1 MYIRQ
6 VIIILFLLLMKDKF
20 LTELKKLFNSLK
32 THGKLVDTFMASRFP
47 ITVSGIRKLPLA
59 VVLDDLLRY
68 SKGTLLAVLP
78 TEKEAELFYSDISL
92 VSDKAVYL
100 PAWNT
105 LPYKGDRPGTKN
117 YSDRMRALAAILTE
131 PRSIAVTSLDAFL
144 TPMVPAGFIRSHIF
158 RIRKGDSVNVEKI
171 ERHMQECGYIRVP
184 KVTVAGDFAMR
195 GEVFDFFPFGSDE
208 AIRVVLDF
216 DEVEKITGFDPIT
229 QKSSE
234 KYEEILIPPCKEI
247 IWKQENIENI
257 EKQEIL
263 TEDALAGL
271 KTHGEVPGEEYIFPL
286 SFEKPENI
294 LDYLADF
301 STVLYVDS
309 ELHPGRSRTLS
320 EEYKSMFRQY
330 GYSVFR
336 RPPEIGRLL
345 LDFDSM
351 ENSFSRRISLPV
363 LSNPTEGDNST
374 IRYSYEPGR
383 SFFGNFAFLKDELRL
398 LASNG
403 YRIFIFSNSETQA
416 LRIAKILEQLDV
428 TVINGY
434 ISGGF
439 VLPESH
445 IMVIQENEIF
455 GRKKRVP
462 ASVKKAKSRPIDS
475 FVELNKGDFVVH
487 VNYGIG
493 RFIGIDR
500 IKNSTT
506 ERDYIKIEYA
516 AEETLYIPIEQVN
529 LVQRYIGSE
538 GAAPKLD
545 RIGGKSWEAR
555 RNKAKKAAEDLAK
568 RLVKLYSRR
577 RNATGYSFPADSD
590 MQVQFEA
597 AFPYDETEDQLR
609 CIDEVKRDMEST
621 FPMDRLVCGDVGYGK
636 TEIAMRAVFKAVDGG
651 KQVALLCPTTILA
664 EQHYENFTE
673 RFRNFPIQVR
683 HLSRFVPKP
692 QQKAVIEELRTG
704 RADIIIGTHRIL
716 QKDVAFRNLGL
727 LVIDEEQRFG
737 VKDKEKLKEL
747 KTSVDCLTLSATPIP
762 RTLHMSLLK
771 IRDLSVLETP
781 PRNRRPIETF
791 VQPYSED
798 VVKKAIL
805 REIERG
811 GQVFYLHNRVE
822 TLDQVRLYLE
832 SLMPELTMET
842 AHGKMSGPELEEV
855 MERFIH
861 QGIHVLISTTII
873 ENGIDIPNVNT
884 IIIDRADM
892 YGISQLYQLRGRVGR
907 SDRLA
912 YAYLLYPDQ
921 LAISEIAMKRL
932 RIISDNT
939 GLGAGFK
946 VAMKDLEVR
955 GAGNL
960 LGRDQSGEISSVGFD
975 MYLRLIDEAV
985 AELDHRKDEIRTGD
999 VYLELEYSGYIP
1011 DSYIR
1016 DHSEKIEIYKKIASV
1031 TSEEELNIICT
1042 EMEDRF
1048 GPVPDEV
1055 ESLVSLAEI
1064 RVLCTRLY
1072 ISSLREKR
1080 GIIEI
1085 TFAKVAVIS
1094 HEKII
1099 RLITEGGGKIRL
1111 SPTQPNVLTVQ
1122 TDLIDLKE
1130 KSAFLRDKLMRLL

>member
-1 MYIRQ
+1 MTEN
-6 VIIILFLLLMKDKF
+6 F
-20 LTELKKLFNSLK
+20 LTELKKIYNSQI
-32 THGKLVDTFMASRFP
+32 THETLVNAFIDRKFP

-59 VVLDDLLRY
+59 VVIDDLLRY

-78 TEKEAELFYSDISL
+78 TEREAELFFSDISL
-92 VSDKAVYL
+92 VSEKAVLL

-105 LPYKGDRPGTKN
+105 LPYKGDSPGTRN
-117 YSDRMRALAAILTE
+117 FSDRMKAIASILTD
-131 PRSIAVTSLDAFL
+131 PKRVVVTSVDAFL
-144 TPMVPAGFIRSHIF
+144 TPMVPADFIRKHIC
-158 RIRKGDSVNVEKI
+158 RLRKGDSINVEKL
-171 ERHMQECGYIRVP
+171 EHNMQECGYIRVP
-184 KVTVAGDFAMR
+184 KVTVAGDFALR

-216 DEVEKITGFDPIT
+216 DEIEKITGLDPIT
-229 QKSSE
+229 QKSSG
-234 KYEEILIPPCKEI
+234 KFTDILIPPCREI
-247 IWKQENIENI
+247 IWKKENIDKAESMDFFTK
-257 EKQEIL
+257 E
-263 TEDALAGL
+263 ALSGL
-271 KTHGEVPGEEYIFPL
+271 KTHGEAPGEEYIFPL
-286 SFEKPENI
+286 TFEKPDNI
-294 LDYLADF
+294 LGYLPDF
-301 STVLYVDS
+301 STLLMIDS
-309 ELHPGRSRTLS
+309 ELLPGRGRTME
-320 EEYKSMFRQY
+320 EEYKSLYRQF
-330 GYSVFR
+330 GRKTFEN
-336 RPPEIGRLL
+336 PPEIRKILI
-345 LDFDSM
+345 DFDSL
-351 ENSFSRRISLPV
+351 EKKSERKIYFPV
-363 LSNPTEGDNST
+363 LANSREGGRDI
-374 IRYSYEPGR
+374 IRYSYEQGR

-403 YRIFIFSNSETQA
+403 YRIYIFSNSETQA
-416 LRIAKILEQLDV
+416 SRIRKILEDLDLE
-428 TVINGY
+428 VINGY

-439 VLPESH
+439 VLPDSH
-445 IMVIQENEIF
+445 IMAIQENEIF

-462 ASVKKAKSRPIDS
+462 ASVKRAKSRPIDS

-500 IKNSTT
+500 ISNSTT

-516 AEETLYIPIEQVN
+516 EEETLYIPIEQVN

-538 GAAPKLD
+538 GASPRLD

-555 RNKAKKAAEDLAK
+555 KNKAKKAAEDLAK
-568 RLVKLYSRR
+568 RLIKLYSRR
-577 RNATGYSFPADSD
+577 KNATGYSFPADSD
-590 MQVQFEA
+590 MQIQFEA

-609 CIDEVKRDMEST
+609 CIDEVKSDMESS

-651 KQVALLCPTTILA
+651 KQVAFLCPTTILA
-664 EQHYENFTE
+664 EQHYNNFKE
-673 RFRNFPIQVR
+673 RFGNFPVTVR
-683 HLSRFVPKP
+683 LLSRFVPR
-692 QQKAVIEELRTG
+692 QEQKAVIEELKTG

-727 LVIDEEQRFG
+727 MVIDEEQRFG
-737 VKDKEKLKEL
+737 VKDKEKMKEL

-791 VQPYSED
+791 VEPYSED
-798 VVKKAIL
+798 VVRKAIT

-822 TLDQVRLYLE
+822 TLDEVRLYLE
-832 SLMPELTMET
+832 SLIPELTMET
-842 AHGKMSGPELEEV
+842 AHGKMSGQELEDV
-855 MERFIH
+855 MDRFINK
-861 QGIHVLISTTII
+861 GIHVLISTTII

-912 YAYLLYPDQ
+912 YAYLLYPDH

-985 AELDHRKDEIRTGD
+985 GELEHKKDEIRTGD

-1016 DHSEKIEIYKKIASV
+1016 DQSEKLEIYKKIAGV
-1031 TSEEELNIICT
+1031 TSDGELGIICT

-1048 GPVPDEV
+1048 GPIPDEV

-1064 RVLCTRLY
+1064 RILCTKLQ

-1080 GIIEI
+1080 GEIVI
-1085 TFAKVAVIS
+1085 TFARMSMISIDKVV
-1094 HEKII
+1094 
-1099 RLITEGGGKIRL
+1099 RLVTEGGGKIKLAPDR
-1111 SPTQPNVLTVQ
+1111 PNNLMMK

-1130 KSAFLRDKLMRLL
+1130 KSAFIRDNLTRLL